1 MHIEALGYVGVR
13 SNQLDDWASYAS
25 RFLGMQIDERSASSL
40 RLRMD
45 DRRQR
50 LVVAADIGEG
60 PALFGWELAD
70 AAALERLAAQLEAA
84 QIEVRRGTRELATER
99 RVKELIVFK
108 DPIGTRL
115 EAFHG
120 AESAAEPFKPGRAIS
135 GFRTGPLGLGHAVLA
150 VANVEAL
157 LPFYRDLLGFRLSDW
172 LVKPFKAFFFHV
184 NPRHHSLALIET
196 GRNDIHHFMIELYS
210 LDDVGQGFDI
220 AQDMQVPLGTTIGRH
235 TNDLM
240 TSFYSRTPS
249 GFMVEYGWGG
259 RSIDPATWR
268 AGEMVHGG
276 SLWGHERLWLD
287 AERRQNAREIQLRA
301 AAEGLRQPVQVLQG
315 NYAISA
321 GVCPW
326 WDQAKQQGGGGSA

>member
-1 MHIEALGYVGVR
+1 MQIEALGYVGVR
-13 SNQLDDWASYAS
+13 SDRLDDWETFAS

-50 LVVAADIGEG
+50 LVVAPDVGEG

-70 AAALERLAAQLEAA
+70 AAALESLAARLEAA
-84 QIEVRRGTRELATER
+84 QIEVRRGTGALATER

-120 AESAAEPFKPGRAIS
+120 AEIAAEPFKPARAIS
-135 GFRTGPLGLGHAVLA
+135 GFRAGPLGVGHAVLA
-150 VANVEAL
+150 VANVEVL

-172 LVKPFKAFFFHV
+172 LVRPFKAFFFHV

-220 AQDMQVPLGTTIGRH
+220 AQDLQVPLGTTIGRH
-235 TNDLM
+235 TNDFM

-259 RSIDPATWR
+259 RTIDPTSWQ
-268 AGEMVHGG
+268 AGEMQHGG

-301 AAEGLRQPVQVLQG
+301 AADGLRQPVQVLQG
-315 NYAISA
+315 NYALSV

-326 WDQAKQQGGGGSA
+326 WEQAKRQG

>member
-1 MHIEALGYVGVR
+1 MQIEALGYIGVR
-13 SNQLDDWASYAS
+13 SDRLDDWATFAS
-25 RFLGMQIDERSASSL
+25 RFLGMQIDERSASCL

-45 DRRQR
+45 DRKQR
-50 LVVAADIGEG
+50 LVVAPDIGDG
-60 PALFGWELAD
+60 SALFGWELTD
-70 AAALERLAAQLEAA
+70 SAALERLAARLEAA
-84 QIEVRRGTRELATER
+84 EIEVTPGTRGLATER

-120 AESAAEPFKPGRAIS
+120 AECTVEPFKPGRAIS
-135 GFRTGPLGLGHAVLA
+135 GFRTGPLGVGHAVLA

-157 LPFYRDLLGFRLSDW
+157 LPFYRDVLGFRLSDW
-172 LVKPFKAFFFHV
+172 LVKPFKAYFFHV

-220 AQDMQVPLGTTIGRH
+220 AQNLQVPLGTTIGRH
-235 TNDLM
+235 TNDFM

-259 RSIDPATWR
+259 RCIDPAAWQ
-268 AGEMVHGG
+268 AGELAHGG

-287 AERRQNAREIQLRA
+287 AERRQHAREIQLQA
-301 AAEGLRQPVQVLQG
+301 AAEGLRQPVHVLEG

-326 WDQAKQQGGGGSA
+326 WEQAKKQNGATSA

>member
-1 MHIEALGYVGVR
+1 MQIEALGYVGVR
-13 SNQLDDWASYAS
+13 SDQLDDWETFAS

-50 LVVAADIGEG
+50 LVVAPDVGEG

-70 AAALERLAAQLEAA
+70 AAALESLAARLEAA
-84 QIEVRRGTRELATER
+84 QIEVRRGTGALATER

-120 AESAAEPFKPGRAIS
+120 AEIAAEPFKPARAIS
-135 GFRTGPLGLGHAVLA
+135 GFRTGPLGVGHAVLA
-150 VANVEAL
+150 VANVEVL

-172 LVKPFKAFFFHV
+172 LVRPFKAFFFHV

-220 AQDMQVPLGTTIGRH
+220 AQDLQVPLGTTIGRH
-235 TNDLM
+235 TNDFM

-259 RSIDPATWR
+259 RTIDPSSWQ
-268 AGEMVHGG
+268 AGEMQHGG

-301 AAEGLRQPVQVLQG
+301 AADGLRQPVQVLQG
-315 NYAISA
+315 NYALSA

-326 WDQAKQQGGGGSA
+326 WEQAKRQG

>member
-1 MHIEALGYVGVR
+1 MQIEALGYVGVR
-13 SNQLDDWASYAS
+13 SDRLDDWETFAS

-50 LVVAADIGEG
+50 LVVAPDVGEG

-70 AAALERLAAQLEAA
+70 AAALESLAARLEAA
-84 QIEVRRGTRELATER
+84 QIEVRRGTGALATER

-120 AESAAEPFKPGRAIS
+120 AEIAAEPFKPARAIS
-135 GFRTGPLGLGHAVLA
+135 GFRTGPLGVGHAVLA
-150 VANVEAL
+150 VANVEVL

-172 LVKPFKAFFFHV
+172 LVRPFKAFFFHV

-220 AQDMQVPLGTTIGRH
+220 AQDLQVPLGTTIGRH
-235 TNDLM
+235 TNDFM

-259 RSIDPATWR
+259 RTIDPTSWQ
-268 AGEMVHGG
+268 AGEMQHGG

-301 AAEGLRQPVQVLQG
+301 AADGLRQPVQVLQG
-315 NYAISA
+315 NYALSV

-326 WDQAKQQGGGGSA
+326 WEQAKRQG